1 VVAVSLPQN
10 PKTPVEYLKIFI
22 RKMTLSRLR
31 TILLNTFS
39 ASVPV
44 AVLTVVVIAV
54 FTFQTA
60 ATNIISESIHT
71 SFSDGCGV
79 LFHKVV
85 VVTHRFAFKAIQF
98 LEYRFPD
105 FEPFFSLRARALSG
119 ICNLLELFLVFVQK
133 IRYSFEIDVNCGAHL
148 FIASF

>member
-1 VVAVSLPQN
+1 
-10 PKTPVEYLKIFI
+10 
-22 RKMTLSRLR
+22 MR

-44 AVLTVVVIAV
+44 AVLTAVVIAV

-60 ATNIISESIHT
+60 ATNITSESIHT

-79 LFHKVV
+79 LVHKVV
-85 VVTHRFAFKAIQF
+85 AVTSRFAFKDVQF

-105 FEPFFSLRARALSG
+105 FEPFFSLPARALSG
-119 ICNLLELFLVFVQK
+119 LCNLLELFLVFVQQ
-133 IRYSFEIDVNCGAHL
+133 IRYSFKIDVNCGAHL